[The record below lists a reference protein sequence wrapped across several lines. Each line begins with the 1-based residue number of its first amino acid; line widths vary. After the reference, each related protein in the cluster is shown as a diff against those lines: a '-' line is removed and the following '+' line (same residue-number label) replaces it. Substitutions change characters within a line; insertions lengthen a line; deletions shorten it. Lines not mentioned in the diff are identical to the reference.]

1 MSGQEKREA
10 AEVGQSFGGAR
21 ADFVAGLGRKVADL
35 RRALAA
41 VEAAPRDEAL
51 RADLVRRLST
61 LATSARTMRF
71 DAMAQLLTESV
82 ELVEAPVKAGATE
95 ARQLSKIARALDDL
109 PAMAWTKTNGDAK
122 PEALAPTPREADLPA
137 PARAN
142 EGASGSEPVE
152 QRSPMTVLVVGPE
165 WVAETLLE
173 AAEISRGRLIE
184 CERTEDAQAAIG
196 LARALAPDVVL
207 LEATVQHAE
216 DLVEA
221 LADDPLTEP
230 VPILAVGKLTSEQ
243 AARFVALGVARTLH
257 APFSGE
263 ALRSV
268 VEEVVDQRE
277 GRTVRIA
284 LGEPTVEQ
292 LGERLADELR
302 RALVDSV
309 DPKTRGARVSL
320 GEGTEVMAALWGAI
334 ARVREVV
341 TARTGGSV
349 RFQTGGPEGSIA
361 LAFQPDL
368 GGADRTRRGR
378 GAAADVNLEGRRVIV
393 ADDDPGVTWFLS
405 DLLRTTGCVVHEAL
419 DGASALD
426 LALRVGPDLV
436 ISDILMP
443 KVDGFALS
451 RALKRDVALR
461 DTPVILLSWKE
472 DLLQRVR
479 ELGAS
484 AAAYLRKESD
494 ARAILARVREVL
506 WPRAR
511 VEARLKGTGE
521 VRGRLDGLS
530 VRTLLELVAV
540 QRPNSRVSLRDA
552 SCLYEVELR
561 DGAPRRATRTSGDGE
576 FARGERVLGEM
587 LGIGAGRFVVAGAT
601 PGATGQGGELEGTL
615 AEQLNEHIAR
625 ARGAMAATTGARTA
639 SVSRLQID
647 DAVLETYLRA
657 TPEPARSLVSR
668 IAKGASPRELLLGG
682 QVVPSLLDD
691 LLVDL
696 AARGAITEV
705 WGEGDEDLLSP
716 AVAKAQA
723 TLGGESKPRTPLSA
737 LRPSLTPPPVLG
749 AAYDK
754 PKEEESLQAS
764 LRDLL
769 GEESAAPP
777 AADEDAAPSSLQ
789 DAVRREAEP
798 SSSSSEPP
806 PIIEPSELKRRSNP
820 PELTPDLSD
829 DVSEPVAASAKAPV
843 AAAAAPKRATPPPA
857 PAKDDDEE
865 SIEIPP
871 QRTPLSAVK
880 ASPKPAP
887 KSTSTGTWVIGFAA
901 LALVGWMTFRLVGGG
916 GGPAAPA
923 AAGGHPLVQPLPEG
937 AKVARGEGWLDV
949 RAHTGA
955 KIIVDGTE
963 HGTTGAQFALR
974 AGKHEVTVDDTKTEV
989 DVPEGQSVKLDLA
1002 QP

>member
-1 MSGQEKREA
+1 MKAGGKSEA
-10 AEVGQSFGGAR
+10 RGGGAGAGEADAGQSFGGAR
-21 ADFVAGLGRKVADL
+21 ADFVASLGRKVAEL

-41 VEAAPRDEAL
+41 VESSPAEAPL
-51 RADLVRRLST
+51 REELKRKLGA
-61 LATSARTMRF
+61 LATNARHMRF
-71 DAMAQLLTESV
+71 DAMAQLLGEATT
-82 ELVEAPVKAGATE
+82 LVDAPVKAGAPE

-109 PAMAWTKTNGDAK
+109 PAMAWSEGK
-122 PEALAPTPREADLPA
+122 PEALAPTPRETVDATPPPADVSSEVPA
-137 PARAN
+137 
-142 EGASGSEPVE
+142 
-152 QRSPMTVLVVGPE
+152 QSPMTVLVVGPE
-165 WVAETLLE
+165 HVAETLLE
-173 AAEISRGRLIE
+173 AADLSRGRLVE

-207 LEATVQHAE
+207 LDADVKHAE

-230 VPILAVGKLTSEQ
+230 VPLVVLGKLSAEQ
-243 AARFVALGVARTLH
+243 AARYIALGVARTLH
-257 APFSGE
+257 APYSGE
-263 ALRSV
+263 ALRSI

-277 GRTVRIA
+277 GRTVRVA

-309 DPKTRGARVSL
+309 DPKTRGARVAL

-334 ARVREVV
+334 SRVREVV
-341 TARTGGSV
+341 TARTGGTV
-349 RFQTGGPEGSIA
+349 RFHLGGPEGSHA

-368 GGADRTRRGR
+368 GGADRTRRAR

-419 DGASALD
+419 DGAVALD
-426 LALRVGPDLV
+426 LAMRIGPDLV

-530 VRTLLELVAV
+530 VHTLLELVAA
-540 QRPNSRVSLRDA
+540 QRPTSRISLRDA

-576 FARGERVLGEM
+576 FARGPHVLGEM

-615 AEQLNEHIAR
+615 EEQLKEHIAR

-639 SVSRLQID
+639 TVTRLEMD
-647 DAVLETYLRA
+647 SDVLETYLRA
-657 TPEPARSLVSR
+657 TPEPARSLIAR
-668 IAKGASPRELLLGG
+668 IAKGQSPRELLLGG

-696 AARGAITEV
+696 ASRGAVTEV
-705 WGEGDEDLLSP
+705 WGEDGEDVLSP
-716 AVAKAQA
+716 AVTRARETLEGTKRAK
-723 TLGGESKPRTPLSA
+723 TPLSS
-737 LRPSLTPPPVLG
+737 LRPSMTPPPVLG
-749 AAYDK
+749 IAYDK
-754 PKEEESLQAS
+754 PKEEESLTAS

-769 GEESAAPP
+769 GEEASAAP
-777 AADEDAAPSSLQ
+777 AATTTSDPPSSLS
-789 DAVRREAEP
+789 DAVMREAEP
-798 SSSSSEPP
+798 ASSSSEPP
-806 PIIEPSELKRRSNP
+806 PIIEPSELKRRSSNP
-820 PELTPDLSD
+820 PELSSSNLESVP
-829 DVSEPVAASAKAPV
+829 EMEAA
-843 AAAAAPKRATPPPA
+843 PPPA
-857 PAKDDDEE
+857 PRAKASPPPKPEE
-865 SIEIPP
+865 P
-871 QRTPLSAVK
+871 QRTPLSVAVK
-880 ASPKPAP
+880 TAPKPP
-887 KSTSTGTWVIGFAA
+887 KSGSSTGTWVIGLAA
-901 LALVGWMTFRLVGGG
+901 LALVGWMTFRLVGA
-916 GGPAAPA
+916 GPAAPTA
-923 AAGGHPLVQPLPEG
+923 ASGGAALSPIVQPLPAG
-937 AKVARGEGWLDV
+937 AKVAHGEGWLDV
-949 RAHTGA
+949 HGPAGA
-955 KIIVDGTE
+955 KITVDGVE
-963 HGTTGAQFALR
+963 RGTTTLGLALR
-974 AGKHEVTVDDTKTEV
+974 AGKHEIAVDDRKTDV
-989 DVPEGQSVKLDLA
+989 DLPDGQSVKVDAA